1 MNDLQGMKSMT
12 PSLVRVFKTLTK
24 ASVVIDGITNVL
36 RLGNE
41 DELFI
46 LFGKL
51 G

>member
-1 MNDLQGMKSMT
+1 MYTILELENSRLARQIHATVIHMNVSEQIVT
-12 PSLVRVFKTLTK
+12 P
-24 ASVVIDGITNVL
+24 
-36 RLGNE
+36 NE

>member
-1 MNDLQGMKSMT
+1 MT

-24 ASVVIDGITNVL
+24 DGVIDGIANVL